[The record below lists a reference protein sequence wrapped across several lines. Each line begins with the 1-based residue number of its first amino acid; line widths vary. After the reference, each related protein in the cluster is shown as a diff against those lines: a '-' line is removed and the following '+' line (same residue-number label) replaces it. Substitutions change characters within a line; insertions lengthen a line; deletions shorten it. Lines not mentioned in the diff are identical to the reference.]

1 MHFREHC
8 QLLHDKFARE
18 GGGILKLSTR
28 VCLYTSNK

>member
-18 GGGILKLSTR
+18 GGILKLSTR
-28 VCLYTSNK
+28 ISLYTSNK